1 MSQTMEWIED
11 RVCTVCGKRF
21 SVLYPHLWRY
31 KEPCGGNGHY
41 RYFCSWKCLRA
52 NEKGVEDMEKLK
64 KDGTPAKKPGPKP
77 KTKTPEQVPEI
88 RLDGPIKIKTPDAGM
103 IEIETPVA
111 ETLGDALNGMADAAA
126 DFFEKCGD
134 MGLEVG
140 APEPVRKVTKPLAY
154 DGFTVTA
161 IKRDYGR
168 YARDTFN
175 GTEYLDY
182 ETNDGEE
189 ISMPVETWKEFLKEL
204 YLAAKV
210 LGVEL

>member
-1 MSQTMEWIED
+1 MTELDFLEA
-11 RVCTVCGKRF
+11 RKCAVCGKDF
-21 SVLYPHLWRY
+21 AVLYPHLWRY
-31 KEPCGGNGHY
+31 KEPCGGKGHY

-52 NEKGVEDMEKLK
+52 NEKNQKEKTDMEKLK

-77 KTKTPEQVPEI
+77 KT
-88 RLDGPIKIKTPDAGM
+88 G
-103 IEIETPVA
+103 
-111 ETLGDALNGMADAAA
+111 TLEEAMSGMADAAA

-140 APEPVRKVTKPLAY
+140 APEPVRKITKPLTY
-154 DGFTVTA
+154 DGFTVNA

-168 YARDTFN
+168 YAIDTFN

-189 ISMPVETWKEFLKEL
+189 ISMPVEAWKEFLKEL